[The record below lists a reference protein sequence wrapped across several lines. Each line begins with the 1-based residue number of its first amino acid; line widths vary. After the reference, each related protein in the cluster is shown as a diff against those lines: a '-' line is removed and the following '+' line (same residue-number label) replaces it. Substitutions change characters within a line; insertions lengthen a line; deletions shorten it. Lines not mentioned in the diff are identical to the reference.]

1 MSKGRGN
8 PIKDFDKFS
17 PNGWG
22 LPRLSYFHTNA
33 VTDDQLLRYARH
45 LMLPSWGV
53 ACQERVLASH
63 ALVIGAGG
71 LGSAALLYLASAGV
85 GHITVVDD
93 DVVELSNLQRQIAH
107 TTARIGQPKV
117 HSVQQALQAINP
129 DVTVVVHRARA
140 TADNL
145 PQWVAQ
151 STVVLDCS
159 DNFATRQAINAACV
173 QAAKPLV
180 WASALGMS
188 GQLAVVDPRD
198 AHSPCYACVFPPS
211 IPPPEVA
218 CATMGVWAPLV
229 GIMGSAQAGEAL
241 RLLGGVANGVASATS
256 DRLLMLDA
264 QHMQWQE
271 LRTTRAHACT
281 VCGTK

>member
-1 MSKGRGN
+1 M
-8 PIKDFDKFS
+8 
-17 PNGWG
+17 
-22 LPRLSYFHTNA
+22 
-33 VTDDQLLRYARH
+33 TDEQLLRYARH

-53 ACQERVLASH
+53 HCQEQVLTGH

-85 GHITVVDD
+85 GTITVVDH

-107 TTARIGQPKV
+107 TTARIGQRKV
-117 HSVQQALQAINP
+117 NSAQQAVREINP
-129 DVTVVVHRARA
+129 DVTVHAHVTRANS
-140 TADNL
+140 DNL

-173 QAAKPLV
+173 RSAKPLV
-180 WASALGMS
+180 WASALGLH
-188 GQLAVVDPRD
+188 GQLAVYDPRD
-198 AHSPCYACVFPPS
+198 ASSPCYACVFPPS
-211 IPPPEVA
+211 PPPPEVA

-229 GIMGSAQAGEAL
+229 GIMGSAQAAEAL
-241 RLLGGVANGVASATS
+241 RLLGGQSSACS
-256 DRLLMLDA
+256 DRLLLLDA

-271 LRTTRAHACT
+271 LRTSRGHQCP
-281 VCGTK
+281 VCGVTSLAIS